1 MKKEHL
7 IIEALLFVS
16 PASLS
21 SSKIADILKV
31 ETKEATRIIE
41 EYGQI
46 LQTRQTA
53 FQLIK
58 DPDGFRL
65 GTKAEFFQYI
75 ELLVAPRETKL
86 SYQALETLSVITFK
100 QPITKQEIEKVRGI
114 NSDGIINTLYSRG
127 LIKVVGV
134 KKIAGNPKL
143 YGISKD
149 FFKYFGIKSM
159 NELKNYL
166 KSIEIDT
173 ARLDALLSE
182 DREEGANILFE
193 DTNQESFDFNDD
205 EIKINE
211 TDADAGD
218 AGDTGHT
225 DANTD
230 DGDDKYREDD
240 DENKSKNE
248 NENENE
254 NGSSFDK
261 KNSVEDDDR
270 IHSDHSV
277 EDGDRIPGDHSAK
290 DGNFATPG
298 TQIPEKEDIA
308 ALNDEAE
315 NEHSVVEALIE
326 DDIKEKKE
334 EF

>member
-1 MKKEHL
+1 VKKEHL

-16 PASLS
+16 PVSLP

-31 ETKEATRIIE
+31 ETKEATRLIE
-41 EYGQI
+41 EYGQL
-46 LQTRQTA
+46 LQMRQTA

-86 SYQALETLSVITFK
+86 SYQALETLSVIAFK

-193 DTNQESFDFNDD
+193 DANQESFDFNDG

-211 TDADAGD
+211 NANGGGYNADGESED
-218 AGDTGHT
+218 SGY
-225 DANTD
+225 NTD
-230 DGDDKYREDD
+230 GEGE
-240 DENKSKNE
+240 DENEEVAGGGSIEE
-248 NENENE
+248 NKA
-254 NGSSFDK
+254 GF
-261 KNSVEDDDR
+261 VEAF
-270 IHSDHSV
+270 IHS
-277 EDGDRIPGDHSAK
+277 G
-290 DGNFATPG
+290 
-298 TQIPEKEDIA
+298 
-308 ALNDEAE
+308 
-315 NEHSVVEALIE
+315 IE
-326 DDIKEKKE
+326 EKKE
-334 EF
+334 ELYDK

>member
-16 PASLS
+16 PASLP
-21 SSKIADILKV
+21 SSKIAEILKV
-31 ETKEATRIIE
+31 ETKDATQIIE

-46 LQTRQTA
+46 LQGRQTA

-65 GTKAEFFQYI
+65 GTRTEYFAYI
-75 ELLVAPRETKL
+75 EMLVAPRETKL

-114 NSDGIINTLYSRG
+114 NSDGIINMLYSRS

-149 FFKYFGIKSM
+149 FFKYFGIKSVT
-159 NELKNYL
+159 ELKNYL

-173 ARLDALLSE
+173 AKLDALLAE

-193 DTNQESFDFNDD
+193 DPNQESFDFTDD

-211 TDADAGD
+211 NEVGSDGVDADTGENQSESADENDGTDNAGNNENKD
-218 AGDTGHT
+218 GSG
-225 DANTD
+225 D
-230 DGDDKYREDD
+230 DGDNDRRKTF
-240 DENKSKNE
+240 
-248 NENENE
+248 
-254 NGSSFDK
+254 SS
-261 KNSVEDDDR
+261 EP
-270 IHSDHSV
+270 
-277 EDGDRIPGDHSAK
+277 EIPGDSGLTTVETEILPPPENDLTVQA
-290 DGNFATPG
+290 DEPG
-298 TQIPEKEDIA
+298 TPLPEPE
-308 ALNDEAE
+308 DEAQR
-315 NEHSVVEALIE
+315 
-326 DDIKEKKE
+326 
-334 EF
+334 

>member
-16 PASLS
+16 PASLP
-21 SSKIADILKV
+21 SSKIAEILKI
-31 ETKEATRIIE
+31 ETKEATALVE

-46 LQTRQTA
+46 LQGRQTA

-65 GTKAEFFQYI
+65 GTRAEYFQYI
-75 ELLVAPRETKL
+75 EMLVAPRETKL

-114 NSDGIINTLYSRG
+114 NSDGIINMLFARG

-134 KKIAGNPKL
+134 KKLPGNPKL

-159 NELKNYL
+159 TELKNYL

-173 ARLDALLSE
+173 ARLDALLAE

-193 DTNQESFDFNDD
+193 DPSQESFDF
-205 EIKINE
+205 
-211 TDADAGD
+211 
-218 AGDTGHT
+218 
-225 DANTD
+225 TD
-230 DGDDKYREDD
+230 DDVRV
-240 DENKSKNE
+240 NE
-248 NENENE
+248 NAGAPGGGTGDKTGESDGEFTEVSIGPAEDAHGGGEPEGAAAERNEPNIE
-254 NGSSFDK
+254 DK
-261 KNSVEDDDR
+261 GEPEAEALNSTGR
-270 IHSDHSV
+270 
-277 EDGDRIPGDHSAK
+277 
-290 DGNFATPG
+290 N
-298 TQIPEKEDIA
+298 A
-308 ALNDEAE
+308 ALDQRQ
-315 NEHSVVEALIE
+315 
-326 DDIKEKKE
+326 
-334 EF
+334 

>member
-16 PASLS
+16 PASLP
-21 SSKIADILKV
+21 SSKIAEILKV
-31 ETKEATRIIE
+31 ETKDATQIIE

-46 LQTRQTA
+46 LQGRQTA

-65 GTKAEFFQYI
+65 GTRAEYFPYI
-75 ELLVAPRETKL
+75 EMLVAPRETKL

-114 NSDGIINTLYSRG
+114 NSDGIINMLYSRG

-149 FFKYFGIKSM
+149 FFKYFGIKSVT
-159 NELKNYL
+159 ELKNYL

-173 ARLDALLSE
+173 AKLDALLAE

-193 DTNQESFDFNDD
+193 DPNQESFDFTDD
-205 EIKINE
+205 EIRVNE
-211 TDADAGD
+211 NADAG
-218 AGDTGHT
+218 GENTGGS
-225 DANTD
+225 A
-230 DGDDKYREDD
+230 
-240 DENKSKNE
+240 NE
-248 NENENE
+248 NESESGENVTAE
-254 NGSSFDK
+254 PLVPADDVAAVEAEVLIPSGDDL
-261 KNSVEDDDR
+261 SVNAGEPDAPR
-270 IHSDHSV
+270 
-277 EDGDRIPGDHSAK
+277 PA
-290 DGNFATPG
+290 
-298 TQIPEKEDIA
+298 PE
-308 ALNDEAE
+308 DEA
-315 NEHSVVEALIE
+315 A
-326 DDIKEKKE
+326 K
-334 EF
+334 

>member
-1 MKKEHL
+1 VKNEHL

-16 PASLS
+16 PASLP
-21 SSKIADILKV
+21 SSKIAEILKL

-65 GTKAEFFQYI
+65 GTKPEFFQYI
-75 ELLVAPRETKL
+75 EMLVAPRETKL

-100 QPITKQEIEKVRGI
+100 QPITKLEIEKVRGI
-114 NSDGIINTLYSRG
+114 NSDGIINMLYSRG

-159 NELKNYL
+159 SELKNYL

-173 ARLDALLSE
+173 AKLDALLSE
-182 DREEGANILFE
+182 DREEGANIIFE
-193 DTNQESFDFNDD
+193 DPNQESFDFNDND
-205 EIKINE
+205 IKINPE
-211 TDADAGD
+211 TDREADRDSFENTAP
-218 AGDTGHT
+218 
-225 DANTD
+225 AN
-230 DGDDKYREDD
+230 
-240 DENKSKNE
+240 
-248 NENENE
+248 
-254 NGSSFDK
+254 
-261 KNSVEDDDR
+261 
-270 IHSDHSV
+270 
-277 EDGDRIPGDHSAK
+277 
-290 DGNFATPG
+290 
-298 TQIPEKEDIA
+298 QPEPDIA
-308 ALNDEAE
+308 DTSTIEGQGESGETA
-315 NEHSVVEALIE
+315 VEAFTA
-326 DDIKEKKE
+326 E
-334 EF
+334 EADEERSK

>member
-16 PASLS
+16 PASLP
-21 SSKIADILKV
+21 SSKIAEILKI
-31 ETKEATRIIE
+31 ETKDATQIIE

-46 LQTRQTA
+46 LQGRQTA

-65 GTKAEFFQYI
+65 GTRAEYFPYI
-75 ELLVAPRETKL
+75 EMLVAPRETKL

-114 NSDGIINTLYSRG
+114 NSDGIINMLYSRG

-149 FFKYFGIKSM
+149 FFKYFGIKSVT
-159 NELKNYL
+159 ELKNYL

-173 ARLDALLSE
+173 AKLDALLAE

-193 DTNQESFDFNDD
+193 DPNQESFDFTDD

-211 TDADAGD
+211 NEGGNDGADAG
-218 AGDTGHT
+218 TGT
-225 DANTD
+225 GESPIESA
-230 DGDDKYREDD
+230 
-240 DENKSKNE
+240 DENDRADNAGNNE
-248 NENENE
+248 N
-254 NGSSFDK
+254 
-261 KNSVEDDDR
+261 
-270 IHSDHSV
+270 
-277 EDGDRIPGDHSAK
+277 K
-290 DGNFATPG
+290 DGSIG
-298 TQIPEKEDIA
+298 TNDQGGGPDAAESEVIPPSGEDLA
-308 ALNDEAE
+308 EQTGEASE
-315 NEHSVVEALIE
+315 NYSETESE
-326 DDIKEKKE
+326 EKK
-334 EF
+334 

>member
-1 MKKEHL
+1 MLFRSL

-16 PASLS
+16 PASLP
-21 SSKIADILKV
+21 SSKIAEILKL

-65 GTKAEFFQYI
+65 GTKPEFFQYI
-75 ELLVAPRETKL
+75 EMLVAPRETKL

-100 QPITKQEIEKVRGI
+100 QPITKLEIEKVRGI
-114 NSDGIINTLYSRG
+114 NSDGIINMLYSRG

-159 NELKNYL
+159 SELKNYL

-173 ARLDALLSE
+173 AKLDALLSE
-182 DREEGANILFE
+182 DREEGANIIFE
-193 DTNQESFDFNDD
+193 DPNQESFDFNDND
-205 EIKINE
+205 IKINPE
-211 TDADAGD
+211 TDREADRDSFENTAP
-218 AGDTGHT
+218 
-225 DANTD
+225 AN
-230 DGDDKYREDD
+230 
-240 DENKSKNE
+240 
-248 NENENE
+248 
-254 NGSSFDK
+254 
-261 KNSVEDDDR
+261 
-270 IHSDHSV
+270 
-277 EDGDRIPGDHSAK
+277 
-290 DGNFATPG
+290 
-298 TQIPEKEDIA
+298 QPEPDIA
-308 ALNDEAE
+308 DTSTIEGQGESGETA
-315 NEHSVVEALIE
+315 VEAFTA
-326 DDIKEKKE
+326 E
-334 EF
+334 EADEERSK

>member
-16 PASLS
+16 PASLP

-211 TDADAGD
+211 ADEKANADIDTGTDTDIFTDAG
-218 AGDTGHT
+218 
-225 DANTD
+225 
-230 DGDDKYREDD
+230 K
-240 DENKSKNE
+240 DENNGVSGEIDKEGYNE
-248 NENENE
+248 P
-254 NGSSFDK
+254 D
-261 KNSVEDDDR
+261 
-270 IHSDHSV
+270 
-277 EDGDRIPGDHSAK
+277 
-290 DGNFATPG
+290 ATPV
-298 TQIPEKEDIA
+298 PEKQDTA
-308 ALNDEAE
+308 ALNDEPE
-315 NEHSVVEALIE
+315 NETIVVEAITE
-326 DDIKEKKE
+326 NETEEKKE

>member
-1 MKKEHL
+1 VKKEHL

-16 PASLS
+16 PASLP
-21 SSKIADILKV
+21 SSKIAEILKV
-31 ETKEATRIIE
+31 ETKDATQIIE

-46 LQTRQTA
+46 LQGRQTA

-65 GTKAEFFQYI
+65 GTRAEYFAYI
-75 ELLVAPRETKL
+75 EMLVAPRETKL

-114 NSDGIINTLYSRG
+114 NSDGIINMLYSRG

-149 FFKYFGIKSM
+149 FFKYFGIKSVT
-159 NELKNYL
+159 ELKNYL

-173 ARLDALLSE
+173 AKLDALLAE

-193 DTNQESFDFNDD
+193 DPNQESFDFTDD

-211 TDADAGD
+211 NIGETVEGLSESADE
-218 AGDTGHT
+218 
-225 DANTD
+225 N
-230 DGDDKYREDD
+230 DGD
-240 DENKSKNE
+240 DENKD
-248 NENENE
+248 
-254 NGSSFDK
+254 GCGGDG
-261 KNSVEDDDR
+261 DDDR
-270 IHSDHSV
+270 RKVFSSEPEIL
-277 EDGDRIPGDHSAK
+277 EDVDP
-290 DGNFATPG
+290 T
-298 TQIPEKEDIA
+298 TV
-308 ALNDEAE
+308 EAE
-315 NEHSVVEALIE
+315 VLPPSGNDLTVQADEPGAHLPEPEGEAA
-326 DDIKEKKE
+326 K
-334 EF
+334 

>member
-16 PASLS
+16 PASLP

-65 GTKAEFFQYI
+65 GTKAEFFKYI

-205 EIKINE
+205 EIKV
-211 TDADAGD
+211 
-218 AGDTGHT
+218 
-225 DANTD
+225 
-230 DGDDKYREDD
+230 
-240 DENKSKNE
+240 NE
-248 NENENE
+248 NADSELSGENEGKGENEESAGGDSIEENE
-254 NGSSFDK
+254 NGF
-261 KNSVEDDDR
+261 
-270 IHSDHSV
+270 
-277 EDGDRIPGDHSAK
+277 
-290 DGNFATPG
+290 
-298 TQIPEKEDIA
+298 
-308 ALNDEAE
+308 
-315 NEHSVVEALIE
+315 VEAITENDIE
-326 DDIKEKKE
+326 EKKE
-334 EF
+334 EL

>member
-16 PASLS
+16 PASLP
-21 SSKIADILKV
+21 SSKIAEILKV
-31 ETKEATRIIE
+31 ETKDATQIIE

-46 LQTRQTA
+46 LQGRQTA

-65 GTKAEFFQYI
+65 GTRAEYFAYI
-75 ELLVAPRETKL
+75 EMLVAPRETKL

-114 NSDGIINTLYSRG
+114 NSDGIINMLYSRG

-149 FFKYFGIKSM
+149 FFKYFGIKSVT
-159 NELKNYL
+159 ELKNYL

-173 ARLDALLSE
+173 AKLDALLAE

-193 DTNQESFDFNDD
+193 DPNQESFDFTDD

-211 TDADAGD
+211 NDAGSAGVD
-218 AGDTGHT
+218 AGAGEGEGQSESADENNAGTNENKDGSG
-225 DANTD
+225 D
-230 DGDDKYREDD
+230 DGDDDRH
-240 DENKSKNE
+240 KSFFSE
-248 NENENE
+248 PE
-254 NGSSFDK
+254 
-261 KNSVEDDDR
+261 
-270 IHSDHSV
+270 
-277 EDGDRIPGDHSAK
+277 
-290 DGNFATPG
+290 
-298 TQIPEKEDIA
+298 IPENDGPLTVEEEVIPPSGNDLTA
-308 ALNDEAE
+308 QADEPGAPLPEPEDEA
-315 NEHSVVEALIE
+315 S
-326 DDIKEKKE
+326 K
-334 EF
+334 